1 MIRVFYRMEVIIL
14 LVVILA
20 YGYNDGGAIGYILLS
35 ISSWFMGLSW
45 LFAPYIFNPSG
56 FEWQKLVLLLFLY
69 ECSG

>member
-45 LFAPYIFNPSG
+45 LFAPYVFNPSG
-56 FEWQKLVLLLFLY
+56 FEWQKSVPLAFSL
-69 ECSG
+69 